1 MMKKGAEGGWT
12 EWDSNNNQ
20 KKKKKR
26 NHIHE
31 NLFGTSITPRV
42 WILRFERIQI
52 KVLFRPQLHH
62 AQFPPPWVSG
72 IFLEWWSNIL
82 KRFRGSCWTWP
93 PRDQWPS
100 CASGGKIKLPRTHTR
115 QTRRGAKTERRDRCG
130 DTHRGRH
137 GGRKQ
142 PGWAIIVCYQALP
155 YITDHPSLRCTS
167 AAVPLNPRGNPPLPV
182 QITLHRAQGSDVAQI
197 ESVQTPA
204 HNHTDQLSAGPVLW
218 SPRYER
224 IFLNALY
231 IPWLLP
237 PHMLLSFIWGFLR
250 GEGGECK
257 VCRWLWQVALK
268 GCTQCFIGFHFWTEG
283 SGVFWWE
290 LGRANQSQS
299 WGVVSRLF

>member
-1 MMKKGAEGGWT
+1 MDRMR
-12 EWDSNNNQ
+12 Q
-20 KKKKKR
+20 QQQPKKKKKR

-250 GEGGECK
+250 GEGGGSAKYAVGCDKLLWRDARSVSSGFTSGQK
-257 VCRWLWQVALK
+257 VLVCSGGSWEELIKVRA
-268 GCTQCFIGFHFWTEG
+268 EG
-283 SGVFWWE
+283 WW
-290 LGRANQSQS
+290 ADCSS
-299 WGVVSRLF
+299 